1 MQCTYQ
7 VRCFEQVQAKSKD
20 GSNIKTPIDSREV
33 VVEQTTSQDTS
44 HTSTRYTLDEYEAVG
59 QENPPDLINT
69 SFNTTHDFQKSIS
82 YTSYTNELN
91 IHRSIDPTFHHRM
104 DSIMYYTTLHM
115 LVNNFIHDITTI
127 KH

>member
-44 HTSTRYTLDEYEAVG
+44 HTSTRYTLDEYEVVG

-69 SFNTTHDFQKSIS
+69 SNTTHDVHKSMS
-82 YTSYTNELN
+82 YTLYTNELN
-91 IHRSIDPTFHHRM
+91 IRRSIDPIYP
-104 DSIMYYTTLHM
+104 SQ
-115 LVNNFIHDITTI
+115 NG
-127 KH
+127 